1 MPVLYKTD
9 FSRDNFSFLLNVI
22 IIVLFV
28 RLKFVYVFQHC
39 LIRIRIM
46 FEIVKFYWVWQKDES
61 FFLIMLRP
69 LMFELQILINLSCS
83 FQKNIQIFD
92 GTQKSRILIGIF
104 RTNKICMFM
113 SWQRKS
119 GFEKVILMENSSW

>member
-1 MPVLYKTD
+1 
-9 FSRDNFSFLLNVI
+9 
-22 IIVLFV
+22 
-28 RLKFVYVFQHC
+28 
-39 LIRIRIM
+39 
-46 FEIVKFYWVWQKDES
+46 
-61 FFLIMLRP
+61 
-69 LMFELQILINLSCS
+69 MFELQILINLSCS

-119 GFEKVILMENSSW
+119 GFEKVILMENSS